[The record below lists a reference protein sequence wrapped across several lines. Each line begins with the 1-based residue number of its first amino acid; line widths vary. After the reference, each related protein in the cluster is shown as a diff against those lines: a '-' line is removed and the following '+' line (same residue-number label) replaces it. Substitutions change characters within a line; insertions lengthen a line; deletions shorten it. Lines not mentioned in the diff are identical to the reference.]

1 MSILTVSQGV
11 EAGLINDIPSAD
23 EPLPDAP
30 LEKNNSFN
38 SDGFSAAFESA
49 WKHFDGDEKVEK
61 LAKSSRKTMDE
72 LISEGIDREE
82 EKQSDREAF
91 SRSGDVSREI
101 LDRYQR
107 IPGAT
112 VAGVLDNSIA
122 WIERFLNRVPGTADH
137 FAQCYLTSSPYAL
150 RDRPEKKSE
159 AKDEKA
165 GRWHRLDDVISKSI
179 DRASTDRADFEAT
192 KSQRARL
199 KKIWPDL
206 TYDQQLARIN
216 QIDKDA
222 HADPITTAARLAAW
236 GGEPITGGQH
246 YAQAELHQAQQLVHR
261 HTQTYSMTD
270 AQRLRA
276 AELLSSPRFQSS
288 GSPERDL
295 AWAHGIAAAEE
306 QQMALAS
313 RTVEQY
319 TATVHMSPQDRK
331 LVSDILREP
340 QWARIEQAYGLHDD
354 YSRLHF
360 AHELAKKVVRPH
372 LARNAGNVGRARRA
386 QTVRSS
392 TGTGVG
398 SSGSTKRS
406 GLDRHLSA
414 AMDRYQWD

>member
-30 LEKNNSFN
+30 LEKNTSFN
-38 SDGFSAAFESA
+38 HSGFDAAFESA

-61 LAKSSRKTMDE
+61 RAKSSRKSMDQ

-82 EKQSDREAF
+82 EKQADAEAF
-91 SRSGDVSREI
+91 NRSGDVSREI

-150 RDRPEKKSE
+150 RDGPEKKSE

-165 GRWHRLDDVISKSI
+165 GRWHRLNDVIEKSI

-236 GGEPITGGQH
+236 GGEPITEGQH
-246 YAQAELHQAQQLVHR
+246 AQAHELGLARQIVDQHVAA
-261 HTQTYSMTD
+261 YGMTD
-270 AQRLRA
+270 WQRQRA
-276 AELLSSPRFQSS
+276 AQILSHPHFRSS
-288 GSPERDL
+288 GSGHHDL
-295 AWAHGIAAAEE
+295 AVAGQQAAQEE
-306 QQMALAS
+306 RELQNAAYAVARYESTDRISQN
-313 RTVEQY
+313 E
-319 TATVHMSPQDRK
+319 RK
-331 LVSDILREP
+331 LAADILRSEMWP
-340 QWARIEQAYGLHDD
+340 AIERHYSLSTDD
-354 YSRLHF
+354 SRLH
-360 AHELAKKVVRPH
+360 AAIS
-372 LARNAGNVGRARRA
+372 LARNPQVLRALNQVTNKARRA
-386 QTVRSS
+386 QTPRSS
-392 TGTGVG
+392 TGRGAGVG
-398 SSGSTKRS
+398 SRSTKRS
-406 GLDRHLSA
+406 GIDAHLSA